1 MAVPKRK
8 SGRAVTHAR
17 RSANSKLAEAPRSVC
32 PQCGVAKLPHFVCSN
47 CGYYKGREIIVTE

>member
-8 SGRAVTHAR
+8 TGRAVSHAR
-17 RSANSKLAEAPRSVC
+17 RSSNSKLALAPRSIC
-32 PQCGVAKLPHFVCSN
+32 PQCGAAKLPHHVCSN